1 MHLCSRHQHQGRSA
15 LTMANLS
22 HITRCGLPGIEW
34 VPFGMHACHFYSS
47 TDQLVAALVPYAV
60 AGLRGN
66 ERCLWGNAPLLPA
79 RQAGPA
85 LRAAFGAAAHAIH
98 AER

>member
-1 MHLCSRHQHQGRSA
+1 
-15 LTMANLS
+15 MANLS
-22 HITRCGLPGIEW
+22 HITRCDLPGIEW

-66 ERCLWGNAPLLPA
+66 KRCLWVTAPLLPA
-79 RQAGPA
+79 REALQA
-85 LRAAFGAAAHAIH
+85 LRAACDDVDDAIH
-98 AER
+98 VQGCGVVRSWQS

>member
-1 MHLCSRHQHQGRSA
+1 
-15 LTMANLS
+15 MANLS

-60 AGLRGN
+60 AGLRSN
-66 ERCLWGNAPLLPA
+66 DRCLWVTAKPFRRCAPRATTSTTPFMSKA
-79 RQAGPA
+79 AGW
-85 LRAAFGAAAHAIH
+85 FGHGEANTIH
-98 AER
+98 F